1 MWPGHQAIAGSLMP
15 PSKVVCLPHRKG
27 PLLPPRDRKA
37 ALNPTKYQH
46 FKRTLSSRLVLNE
59 FSFLHGCFFKQHD
72 QSWVFCHYFLVCCV
86 VFWGCFFSISICDE
100 ILGVSFQHREKVT
113 VKHTLLST
121 TKLKTNPEQTG
132 NTPLV
137 FSFPLGVLTAVCNQN
152 WHFQAEIA
160 FFHNDFQF

>member
-1 MWPGHQAIAGSLMP
+1 MTSHFCMAASSNNMTRVGFFVIISLF
-15 PSKVVCLPHRKG
+15 VVL
-27 PLLPPRDRKA
+27 
-37 ALNPTKYQH
+37 
-46 FKRTLSSRLVLNE
+46 
-59 FSFLHGCFFKQHD
+59 CF
-72 QSWVFCHYFLVCCV
+72 
-86 VFWGCFFSISICDE
+86 GFFSISICDE

-152 WHFQAEIA
+152 
-160 FFHNDFQF
+160 